1 MSRET
6 RSTRKKTVRDED
18 NSSSEEST
26 FGSLY
31 DSDRD
36 PEWSPDNS
44 EVDSSDEEADE
55 EAYNEIFINA
65 IEDEIDNME
74 NQEEEH
80 DDQTPTWS
88 SYTGR
93 HKEFIF
99 DGPSGIQ
106 IEVPENP
113 SPLDM
118 YNLLI
123 GDEIIDLIVLET
135 NRFAEQSQQEFEP
148 TDNEEI
154 KKFLFL
160 AMHMGLV
167 KLGAIPDYWSTS
179 PLYNLP
185 LPRSVMSRNRFQILL
200 KNVHFADNTQIEQ
213 GDRLGKIK
221 RITELIQQKFKAL
234 YYPGKDFVIDESLI
248 PWRGRLI
255 MRQYIP
261 NKAHRY
267 GVKLYKLCS
276 LDGYTWSFKIYTGK
290 SSSTEESRG
299 QATNICL
306 KLSDGLLDQGRTLY
320 VDNYYT
326 SYPLAKAM
334 LAKKTHVVGTVRSNR
349 KEMPP
354 EVMHA
359 KLKRG
364 EMIAREEQNG
374 IVILNWKDTR
384 NVRMMSTKHEPIL
397 VNKVRGRQEQPVQE
411 EQENQQ
417 VQEGQPDLPA
427 QEEQQDLH
435 AQDTVAEHEAVPN
448 EFGETSDS
456 TGAVQ
461 PVVLN
466 ETATQQQ
473 VQELPVQR
481 ETVQGDYSYTG
492 PHYKRQN
499 RFTYMLS
506 KRMCLPKST
515 KDDQAGPSHQGAP
528 PEDDQAGPSH
538 QGALPQD
545 DHAGPS
551 HQGAL
556 PQDDHAGPSHQGALP
571 QDDHAG

>member
-44 EVDSSDEEADE
+44 EGDSSDEEADE

-221 RITELIQQKFKAL
+221 RITELIQQKYKAL

-267 GVKLYKLCS
+267 CVKLYKLCS

-466 ETATQQQ
+466 ETATQQ
-473 VQELPVQR
+473 
-481 ETVQGDYSYTG
+481 
-492 PHYKRQN
+492 
-499 RFTYMLS
+499 
-506 KRMCLPKST
+506 
-515 KDDQAGPSHQGAP
+515 
-528 PEDDQAGPSH
+528 
-538 QGALPQD
+538 
-545 DHAGPS
+545 
-551 HQGAL
+551 
-556 PQDDHAGPSHQGALP
+556 
-571 QDDHAG
+571 